1 MMPYMILIALLIV
14 FWAVGAYQR
23 LLRQRKQCKIA
34 FARIEAQA
42 KRRHELIPDLV
53 AIAQEYLPDERA
65 VLDAVIA
72 ADKGAVAACADAE
85 RNALDTDAMARLIEA
100 EAMLESALSTMF
112 ALTQRN
118 FEQPF
123 SQNMDRV
130 IEELSAAESGMV
142 FARQVYN
149 EAANHYNAARSQ
161 FPGSV
166 IAVVFAF
173 TPVALLPST
182 GVPQA
187 GHP

>member
-1 MMPYMILIALLIV
+1 MPYMILIALLIV

-23 LLRQRKQCKIA
+23 LLRQRKQCRIA

-42 KRRHELIPDLV
+42 KRRHELIPDLI
-53 AIAQEYLPDERA
+53 AIVQEYVQDEHA
-65 VLDAVIA
+65 ALDAVIA
-72 ADKGAVAACADAE
+72 ADKEAVAACADAD
-85 RNALDTDAMARLIEA
+85 RNALDMDAMARLIEA

-112 ALTQRN
+112 ALTQRHL
-118 FEQPF
+118 EQL
-123 SQNMDRV
+123 SSSDMDRV

-149 EAANHYNAARSQ
+149 EAANHYNAARAQ

-166 IAVVFAF
+166 IAIVFAF

-182 GVPQA
+182 DMPQA
-187 GHP
+187 SHP